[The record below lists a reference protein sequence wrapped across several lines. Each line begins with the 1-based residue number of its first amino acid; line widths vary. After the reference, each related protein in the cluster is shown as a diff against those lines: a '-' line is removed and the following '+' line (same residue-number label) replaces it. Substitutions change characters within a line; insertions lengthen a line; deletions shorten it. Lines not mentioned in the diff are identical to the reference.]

1 MDRLLKRF
9 MKLDIDGSGT
19 IEKQEFMGIPA
30 ISSNPLAS
38 RLVDIFDKDGD
49 GSIDFEEFITGLSAF
64 SSKGEKDEKLKFAF
78 RVYDIDRDGYLSVG
92 ELFIV
97 LKMMVGS
104 NLKDEQLQQIVD
116 KTVMEADQDGDGKLS
131 FEEFKKVVENT
142 DISKSMTL
150 NAF

>member
-64 SSKGEKDEKLKFAF
+64 SSKGVKDEKLKFAF